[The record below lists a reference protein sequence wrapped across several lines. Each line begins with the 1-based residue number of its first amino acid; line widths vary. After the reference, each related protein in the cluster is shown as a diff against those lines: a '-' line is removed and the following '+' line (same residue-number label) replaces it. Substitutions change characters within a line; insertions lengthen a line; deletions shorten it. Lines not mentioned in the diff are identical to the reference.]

1 MVSDKDWN
9 ECNGLIKNLYVV
21 IIRVKDSD
29 PQRNAAR
36 AERQLQFYPNG
47 TKFADIDITFSTY
60 RGSGALLLKVVS
72 VAFAAGLAALAF

>member
-1 MVSDKDWN
+1 M
-9 ECNGLIKNLYVV
+9 IRNLYVT
-21 IIRVKDSD
+21 ITRVKDSD
-29 PQRNAAR
+29 PQHTAER

-60 RGSGALLLKVVS
+60 KGQSAATLLKVVS